1 METGLESRALCH
13 HVGLITQS
21 RDTTSMSSRI
31 DEILAKLLKA
41 NPTSIKDINDQY
53 DYEDAKGGGKRDASL
68 VSCGQCGDY
77 NELQYIYDTKLKPLV
92 NRFKIT
98 ETQALIALEECC
110 SELKTPRNREDFY
123 ELLGKK
129 LNLEIK

>member
-1 METGLESRALCH
+1 
-13 HVGLITQS
+13 
-21 RDTTSMSSRI
+21 MSSRV

-41 NPTSIKDINDQY
+41 TPTSIKEINDKY
-53 DYEDAKGGGKRDASL
+53 EYEDTKGGGKRDASL

-98 ETQALIALEECC
+98 EKQALIALEACC
-110 SELKTPRNREDFY
+110 SELKNPRKREDFY
-123 ELLGKK
+123 ELLGEK